1 MELNLC
7 DLLWGEKHETNSSR
21 GAIYSI
27 LDHILQNRE
36 GHQKARKVWETV
48 TKRAEEIMTAKCNS
62 ILEGILEQKKDI
74 R

>member
-1 MELNLC
+1 MALNLC
-7 DLLWGEKHETNSSR
+7 DLLSGEKHETNSSR

-27 LDHILQNRE
+27 PDHIPQNWRSP
-36 GHQKARKVWETV
+36 KARKVWETV
-48 TKRAEEIMTAKCNS
+48 TKRAEEIMTTKCNS